1 MKLFPRDFL
10 LLTSAGRRLVAMGAP
25 NSWLYGS
32 WR

>member
-10 LLTSAGRRLVAMGAP
+10 LLTSEGHRLVAMGAP
-25 NSWLYGS
+25 NPWLCGS